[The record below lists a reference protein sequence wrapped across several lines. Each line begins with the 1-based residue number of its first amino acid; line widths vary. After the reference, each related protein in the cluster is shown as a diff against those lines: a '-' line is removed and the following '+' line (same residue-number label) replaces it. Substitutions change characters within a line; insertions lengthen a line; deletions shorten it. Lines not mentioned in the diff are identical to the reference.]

1 MRSLCVVVLGLIMP
15 AFSSGFAAETASTAR
30 FALWDEDVP
39 FPGREELRYPDGA
52 KDVMVHRAG
61 ADGYNFLH
69 DSAIVEHNGMLLAA
83 WYNCPQGEMAGQS
96 LIRGRRSH
104 DGGRAWSQVEVIASD
119 RKQQGILY
127 VPVAF
132 LSHRGTLYAFVTNM
146 KSGPDLVHD
155 CEAFVFDEP
164 SNSWTSRGF
173 IAGPFLPNCAP
184 QRMPD
189 GNFLMAGR
197 MTERPGQKPTIPAV
211 AISGGENLT
220 APWSVVRL
228 LPANARADTRRMPFP
243 ETTVIVESR
252 EITALVRR
260 DGANSRAFFSRDCG
274 RTWSPPCEH
283 NFPME
288 GAKIYAGLLST
299 GQRYVLCNFPGGPR
313 RNLLVIAVSRP
324 GKAALSKMWKL
335 RDGPSQELRAGPEWS
350 YPCAIEFGEKLYVVY
365 TSEKHHCALTAI
377 PVKSLA
383 VFAAKTI
390 DPEAT
395 PARWISEEP

>member
-1 MRSLCVVVLGLIMP
+1 
-15 AFSSGFAAETASTAR
+15 
-30 FALWDEDVP
+30 
-39 FPGREELRYPDGA
+39 
-52 KDVMVHRAG
+52 
-61 ADGYNFLH
+61 
-69 DSAIVEHNGMLLAA
+69 
-83 WYNCPQGEMAGQS
+83 
-96 LIRGRRSH
+96 
-104 DGGRAWSQVEVIASD
+104 
-119 RKQQGILY
+119 
-127 VPVAF
+127 
-132 LSHRGTLYAFVTNM
+132 
-146 KSGPDLVHD
+146 
-155 CEAFVFDEP
+155 
-164 SNSWTSRGF
+164 
-173 IAGPFLPNCAP
+173 
-184 QRMPD
+184 MPD

-197 MTERPGQKPTIPAV
+197 MPELPGQKPTIPAV

-220 APWSVVRL
+220 APWSMVRL
-228 LPANARADTRRMPFP
+228 LPANARADIRRMPFP

-260 DGANSRAFFSRDCG
+260 DGANSLAFFSRDCG

-365 TSEKHHCALTAI
+365 TSEKHHCVLTAI

-395 PARWISEEP
+395 PARWTSEEP